1 MPNLAVK
8 LNLGV
13 SCIYHSKRNGQKNKK
28 KINSLFSVLG
38 STIYIK
44 EEKLLEAVTAISGS
58 GPAYFFLFL
67 LVFEDIAK
75 DLGFSN
81 KVSKDIVFATILGAV
96 ELAKKESNTKSLI
109 KSVSSKGGTTEA
121 ALKVLEK
128 SNAGLYTLMRKAI
141 YAAKD
146 RANEISKSI

>member
-1 MPNLAVK
+1 MKIISASFIDFDKEFEK
-8 LNLGV
+8 LNSFV
-13 SCIYHSKRNGQKNKK
+13 
-28 KINSLFSVLG
+28 LF
-38 STIYIK
+38 K
-44 EEKLLEAVTAISGS
+44 C
-58 GPAYFFLFL
+58 
-67 LVFEDIAK
+67 
-75 DLGFSN
+75 FSN
-81 KVSKDIVFATILGAV
+81 KVSKDLVFATILGAV

-109 KSVSSKGGTTEA
+109 KSVSSKRGTTEA